1 MAAVMWFEF
10 ALGAIA
16 GFCVGAAASA
26 AYWARQFRTFARAVT
41 RMR

>member
-1 MAAVMWFEF
+1 MTAVLWFEF

-16 GFCVGAAASA
+16 GFCVGAAVCAL
-26 AYWARQFRTFARAVT
+26 YWASKFRAFARAVT

>member
-1 MAAVMWFEF
+1 MTAVLWFQF

-16 GFCVGAAASA
+16 GFCVSA
-26 AYWARQFRTFARAVT
+26 AVAALYWARQFRAFTRAVT